1 MSSVPSDPDETGEGA
16 AVRPPRISLGKGR
29 ALVPVP
35 VVPEAPGLFASL
47 TRSHG
52 YVAAGV
58 AVVMGLGFVAGT
70 EVFASKPKVVTVA
83 KAGPPPDTT
92 MDVLVRVQGEVRAL
106 KSSLDGLKATAEN
119 SRQDDSIRGLKRSVD
134 TLKGDLETVKTA
146 SSAAVGQLGAK
157 IDRLD
162 RDPGPKLAEI
172 AARLDKL
179 DRDPSAKLNEV
190 ASRLDRM
197 DPSAKLADV
206 TARLERIERQVAT
219 ADVTGSIPPQAA
231 VPAKA
236 PMPPQRMA
244 PVAAASP
251 VTAVPPTRPE
261 PSPAKPEAA
270 KSETVKAEVA
280 KPEAARPEPAPRAE
294 APARQQEAAARPATV
309 EGWMLRDVYG
319 GVALLEGRAGGLR
332 EVAPGEFVPGVG
344 EIRSIER
351 RGRGWVV
358 VTSRGIIQA
367 DARW

>member
-1 MSSVPSDPDETGEGA
+1 MSSVPSDPDETGGDA
-16 AVRPPRISLGKGR
+16 AVRAPRLSLGKGR
-29 ALVPVP
+29 ALVTVP
-35 VVPEAPGLFASL
+35 VVPEATGLFASL

-70 EVFASKPKVVTVA
+70 EVFASKPQAVAVA

-106 KSSLDGLKATAEN
+106 KSSLDGLKTTAEN
-119 SRQDDSIRGLKRSVD
+119 GRQDDSIRGLKRSVD
-134 TLKGDLETVKTA
+134 TLKGDLEAAKTA

-157 IDRLD
+157 LDKLD

-172 AARLDKL
+172 ASRLDKL

-197 DPSAKLADV
+197 DPSAKLAEV
-206 TARLERIERQVAT
+206 TARLERIERQVAS
-219 ADVTGSIPPQAA
+219 ADVTGSIPSQSA

-236 PMPPQRMA
+236 PMPPQRSA
-244 PVAAASP
+244 PVVAASP
-251 VTAVPPTRPE
+251 VTAIPPSRPE
-261 PSPAKPEAA
+261 PTPAKPEAA
-270 KSETVKAEVA
+270 KADAT
-280 KPEAARPEPAPRAE
+280 KPEAARPDPAQRADG
-294 APARQQEAAARPATV
+294 PARQQEAAAHPATV